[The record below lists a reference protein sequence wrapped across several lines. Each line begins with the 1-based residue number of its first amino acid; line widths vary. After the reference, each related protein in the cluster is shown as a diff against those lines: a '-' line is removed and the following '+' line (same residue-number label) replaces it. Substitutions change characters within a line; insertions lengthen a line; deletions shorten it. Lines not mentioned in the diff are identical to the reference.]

1 MPKWCRVSVYFATES
16 TPLPSFSFLLNDEA
30 TGLESINNPRNREI
44 TSLPC
49 SSRRLMNDALQSR
62 RAVSHAIIPASGNLS
77 IGSPARWLWPGP
89 GQLHLCREEEFGGG
103 EGVGRAVGVG
113 EEVFCCGGRGV
124 VFVKKLQGCCCV
136 CLFVLFFFL
145 SLRCRVLLLLLLLL
159 LLLCC
164 CYLYVV
170 VLLLLFFVVVFFF
183 WGGGGGY
190 NYIILLYFLLLYFI
204 LFLQELR
211 N

>member
-103 EGVGRAVGVG
+103 GGGGVGRAVGVG

-124 VFVKKLQGCCCV
+124 AFVKKLQGCCFV

-159 LLLCC
+159 CC

-170 VLLLLFFVVVFFF
+170 VLLLLLCVCVFFF
-183 WGGGGGY
+183 GGGGGY
-190 NYIILLYFLLLYFI
+190 NYIILLY
-204 LFLQELR
+204 LFLYLFIFYFFAGAT
-211 N
+211 